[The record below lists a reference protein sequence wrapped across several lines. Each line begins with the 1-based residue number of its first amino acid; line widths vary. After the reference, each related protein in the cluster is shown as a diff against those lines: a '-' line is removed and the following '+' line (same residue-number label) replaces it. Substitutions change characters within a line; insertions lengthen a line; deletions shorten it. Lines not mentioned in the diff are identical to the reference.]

1 MGMQCQRGKAEAS
14 GAVFEGSLVVIFL
27 VGRAMNEPT
36 RQKEVTNPPDR
47 NDQPVRQK
55 RRAHGEK
62 SPTPQTE
69 VTKPSDRSDQPTR
82 QKRPAPRLT
91 ETTKP
96 SDRIDQPIR
105 QKRSSHQTGTSNPP
119 DRSDQPADR
128 NDHPRGATWS
138 PPSRFL
144 EFL

>member
-14 GAVFEGSLVVIFL
+14 GAVLEGSLVVIFL

-36 RQKEVTNPPDR
+36 RQKEVTNPPNR

-69 VTKPSDRSDQPTR
+69 VTKPSGRSDQAVRQNRPTHQTEAKQPSDRKEQPTR
-82 QKRPAPRLT
+82 QERPTR
-91 ETTKP
+91 
-96 SDRIDQPIR
+96 R
-105 QKRSSHQTGTSNPP
+105 QK
-119 DRSDQPADR
+119 
-128 NDHPRGATWS
+128 
-138 PPSRFL
+138 
-144 EFL
+144 